1 LWRKTKAARD
11 VDVVNQRPTEKDEG
25 ILIEHGMTRKR
36 GVHTR
41 VGIAQGMTP
50 IAETGM
56 GTTGAEMTEEETTG
70 AEMTEEET
78 IGAIAMIEIT
88 EMTGDDGTGMM
99 AGGEIGM
106 TVDADTEMT
115 GTEKDREIEKEV
127 GDKIETIEVQN
138 LTSSAEM

>member
-1 LWRKTKAARD
+1 MMRK
-11 VDVVNQRPTEKDEG
+11 Q
-25 ILIEHGMTRKR
+25 
-36 GVHTR
+36 GVHIR
-41 VGIAQGMTP
+41 AGIAQGMTL
-50 IAETGM
+50 IVETGM
-56 GTTGAEMTEEETTG
+56 GTTGAEMTEE
-70 AEMTEEET
+70 AT

-138 LTSSAEM
+138 LTSS